1 MSSGVKKCSKCDK
14 SVYPMELLKCLDQFW
29 HKTCFKCAVCDMT
42 LNMKNYKGYEK
53 RPYCQVHYPTTKFTS
68 VADTPENKRI
78 AENTRNQ
85 SQVTYHKA
93 FEDARGQYTPVAA
106 DVEMTRLL
114 QNQERV
120 SLVQYHAQ
128 FEKQKGQ
135 KISVESDPELQR
147 SKKNMETI
155 SQVNYQGWKDK
166 KDHMEKR
173 RPSDAEYTPG
183 ISAHPNFGRQ
193 DPVVMASITRQD
205 FHQTDNYPTEMK
217 PGSIFD
223 RDPLAA
229 ELGKSDINYNS
240 PYKARS
246 HSQVIYS
253 GSARRDDNDD
263 QRPRSGS
270 YGQDP
275 MNGQYTA
282 NQRSSGGDFKVPY
295 GVPPQARPTKEEEV
309 APYVAA
315 LDPVTPE
322 PITEPVFTPPEPI
335 VEPQVEDAPPPSTL
349 VQPPPAFS
357 SQPRYIAM
365 YDYSAAD
372 VDEVSFVEGDI
383 IIDHESI
390 DEGWMMGTV
399 QRTGI
404 RGMLPA
410 NYVELQA

>member
-85 SQVTYHKA
+85 SQIAYHKD
-93 FEDARGQYTPVAA
+93 FEQTKGRFTAVADDPETRRARRNSDQIST
-106 DVEMTRLL
+106 
-114 QNQERV
+114 
-120 SLVQYHAQ
+120 VQYHAQ

-173 RPSDAEYTPG
+173 RPSDAEY
-183 ISAHPNFGRQ
+183 N
-193 DPVVMASITRQD
+193 
-205 FHQTDNYPTEMK
+205 
-217 PGSIFD
+217 
-223 RDPLAA
+223 
-229 ELGKSDINYNS
+229 
-240 PYKARS
+240 
-246 HSQVIYS
+246 
-253 GSARRDDNDD
+253 DNDD